1 MATVPFHIGEP
12 FKPEPAY
19 RTYMYVTFVLI
30 VVVFVLPF
38 VVLPLG
44 LTGSLPAVLAVGI
57 PIAAVLAF
65 VAVWIPLYYRSV
77 IYQLT
82 PTEISWRR
90 GVWFR
95 QTGIVPYN
103 RITNVD
109 ITQGPLMRYFGFSSL
124 RVQTAGYSA
133 QARAEINLNGIE
145 DAEDLRETIMSFV
158 RGAPPVATEGQPEQ
172 PAAPPRTV
180 AGDDAILAELKAIR
194 RLLER
199 KAE

>member
-1 MATVPFHIGEP
+1 MATVPFRIGEP

-19 RTYMYVTFVLI
+19 RTYMYISLLLI

-44 LTGSLPAVLAVGI
+44 LTGSLPAVLAVGV
-57 PIAAVLAF
+57 PLAAALAF
-65 VAVWIPLYYRSV
+65 IAVWIPLYYESV
-77 IYQLT
+77 VYRLT
-82 PTEISWRR
+82 PDEISWKR

-109 ITQGPLMRYFGFSSL
+109 ITQGPLMRYLGFSSL

-133 QARAEINLNGIE
+133 QARAEIHLNGIE
-145 DAEDLRETIMSFV
+145 DAEDLRETIMGFV

-172 PAAPPRTV
+172 PATT
-180 AGDDAILAELKAIR
+180 GDDAVLAELQAIR
-194 RLLER
+194 RLLEKR
-199 KAE
+199 VE